1 MMFNRFYI
9 TLFLTFTLLSC
20 NLSLGQ
26 NFNKSQIK
34 ILFEKFNKQT
44 QTPFSYK
51 ILEDFLKDIKIE
63 DLKKGKEFEKE
74 VLFENF
80 DCECKDVMKI
90 SYDKT
95 LKTFILKINE
105 ASFVNDLDWC
115 PEHSYIGSF
124 EIKENKI
131 VNAEFNLVAG

>member
-9 TLFLTFTLLSC
+9 TFFLTFTLFSC
-20 NLSLGQ
+20 NLNLGQ

-80 DCECKDVMKI
+80 DCECMDVMKI
-90 SYDKT
+90 SFDKT
-95 LKTFILKINE
+95 SKTFILKINE
-105 ASFVNDLDWC
+105 ASFVKDLDWC

-131 VNAEFNLVAG
+131 VNTEFNLVAG

>member
-1 MMFNRFYI
+1 M
-9 TLFLTFTLLSC
+9 LSC
-20 NLSLGQ
+20 NFSLSQ
-26 NFNKSQIK
+26 NFNTSQIK
-34 ILFEKFNKQT
+34 ILFEEFNKQT

-90 SYDKT
+90 SCDKT
-95 LKTFILKINE
+95 SKTFILKINE
-105 ASFVNDLDWC
+105 ASFVKDLDWC
-115 PEHSYIGSF
+115 SEHSYIGSF
-124 EIKENKI
+124 KFKENKI

>member
-9 TLFLTFTLLSC
+9 TFFLTFTLLSC

-34 ILFEKFNKQT
+34 SLFEKFNNQS

-90 SYDKT
+90 SFDKT
-95 LKTFILKINE
+95 SKTFILKINE
-105 ASFVNDLDWC
+105 ASFVQDLDWC
-115 PEHSYIGSF
+115 PEHTYIGSF
-124 EIKENKI
+124 KIKEDKI
-131 VNAEFNLVAG
+131 VNTEFNLVAG